1 MATEQPQPP
10 KKEKKGVKK
19 LWEKVKDFFK
29 DNAAKSAT
37 TSSTAPPIASTTA
50 ATAPTPSTSKPE
62 PAATTA
68 PYETSPLEFRTRLTS
83 HRDDSI
89 ARLPKIEVDDTVED
103 IPTTPQ
109 EPVQPRPIQPSS
121 ETGQLTEPEMRFN
134 KAQAIFAKYN
144 LELSEADWDMRP
156 KVPYERVAKNIR
168 MRVRYTCHNC
178 STTFGHERVC
188 VGCEHRRCVKC
199 SRYPPKK
206 DKSKTPKT
214 DTTGLPQAPVGPSSS
229 SNDAACHECQTG
241 FTVGTE
247 ECPNC
252 HHKICERCLQEA
264 TITVEHLP
272 GAPSTGQKL
281 STEGVGAAS

>member
-1 MATEQPQPP
+1 MATDQPPPP
-10 KKEKKGVKK
+10 KKEKKGLKK
-19 LWEKVKDFFK
+19 IWKKVKDFFK
-29 DNAAKSAT
+29 DNAAKPAA
-37 TSSTAPPIASTTA
+37 TSSTAPPVPSTA
-50 ATAPTPSTSKPE
+50 AIPAPTPSTSKPE
-62 PAATTA
+62 AATTTG
-68 PYETSPLEFRTRLTS
+68 P
-83 HRDDSI
+83 DDSI
-89 ARLPKIEVDDTVED
+89 VRLPNIEVDDTVED
-103 IPTTPQ
+103 IPVTPQ

-206 DKSKTPKT
+206 DKSKSQKT
-214 DTTGLPQAPVGPSSS
+214 DPTALPQTSGGPSSS
-229 SNDAACHECQTG
+229 NTDAACHECQTG
-241 FTVGTE
+241 FTAGTE

-264 TITVEHLP
+264 IITVEHTPDAL
-272 GAPSTGQKL
+272 GTGQKH